1 MASSSSTISTFTGCP
16 PSRSWASQTAAPSC
30 IGRNTLRL
38 QASADTHA
46 VTSWVRGGRS
56 LGPDGAHR
64 RIQVGPGGIA
74 LICAIQ
80 HLGRVRLTSL
90 GLLNRAGEP
99 IPDVAQI
106 REHGWLLAE
115 QFATTHGSYVPVTPV
130 LVAAPYTRVRAGE
143 PPIGFVVTT
152 PWKVGA
158 VLADLPTVLTA
169 VDLRLVTARL
179 RARPW

>member
-1 MASSSSTISTFTGCP
+1 MK
-16 PSRSWASQTAAPSC
+16 
-30 IGRNTLRL
+30 
-38 QASADTHA
+38 
-46 VTSWVRGGRS
+46 GGRS

-74 LICAIQ
+74 LVCTIQ

-90 GLLNRAGEP
+90 GLLNRSGEP

-115 QFATTHGSYVPVTPV
+115 QFATTHRAYVPVTPI
-130 LVAAPYTRVRAGE
+130 LVAAPFTRVRAGE

-152 PWKVGA
+152 PWQVGA

-169 VDLRLVTARL
+169 VDLSLVTARL
-179 RARPW
+179 RARLR

>member
-1 MASSSSTISTFTGCP
+1 
-16 PSRSWASQTAAPSC
+16 
-30 IGRNTLRL
+30 
-38 QASADTHA
+38 
-46 VTSWVRGGRS
+46 VTSWVKGGRS

-74 LICAIQ
+74 LVCTIQ

-90 GLLNRAGEP
+90 GLLNRGGEP

-115 QFATTHGSYVPVTPV
+115 RFASTHGSYVPVTAI
-130 LVAAPYTRVRAGE
+130 LVASPFTRVRAGE
-143 PPIGFVVTT
+143 PPIGFIVTT
-152 PWKVGA
+152 RWRVGA

-169 VDLRLVTARL
+169 VDVSLVTARL
-179 RARPW
+179 RARLR